1 MRRFAALAALAA
13 LLTGAAAGAP
23 PGAAAKKPKVF
34 TKACQIPA
42 GKTLTCVLRLPKTGK
57 YRSARYDL
65 GYSISAVRD
74 PAAGTPPDLTI
85 VERDLV
91 SAGENR
97 RLSVRVK
104 NPNPAGTAPALV
116 RLRATVTRLR

>member
-1 MRRFAALAALAA
+1 MRRLAALTALAA
-13 LLTGAAAGAP
+13 LLAGAAAGTP
-23 PGAAAKKPKVF
+23 PGAAAKSPKVF
-34 TKACQIPA
+34 TKSCQVAA
-42 GKTLTCVLRLPKTGK
+42 GKTLTCTLRLPRTGK
-57 YRSARYDL
+57 YRSARFDL
-65 GYSISAVRD
+65 GYSYSAVKD

-85 VERDLV
+85 VVRDLI

-104 NPNPAGTAPALV
+104 NPNPAGTAPVLV